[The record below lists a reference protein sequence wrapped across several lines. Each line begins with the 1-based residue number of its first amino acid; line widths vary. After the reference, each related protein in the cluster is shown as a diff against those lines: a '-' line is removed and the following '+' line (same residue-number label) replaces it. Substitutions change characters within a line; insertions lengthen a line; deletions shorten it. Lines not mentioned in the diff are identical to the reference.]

1 MKIRDEF
8 KKATIVTGAGTIS
21 ETEWQFSR
29 WTKGDRDRVYVNYRG
44 KKGYGY
50 IDLVTGENHV
60 DSNENAQEAVAMFLA
75 EYGEKEPEQS
85 GDWYAVEMDEDD
97 NDWGT
102 GSYSLEEAKEM
113 AERMDAKYIAVI
125 DGSECVEVIEVD
137 PEPKDIVANIYK
149 NVFDSDIAQENI
161 NSYVKAVIINF
172 GDERGDIIV
181 ENDNFGTNERYA
193 DFTEGRKKAGLHP
206 MQIVFTGLEIA
217 HVLGD
222 RYIGADDQIHK
233 F

>member
-29 WTKGDRDRVYVNYRG
+29 WTKGDKDRAYVNYRG

-75 EYGEKEPEQS
+75 EYGEKEPEQA

-102 GSYSLEEAKEM
+102 GSYSLKEAKEM
-113 AERMDAKYIAVI
+113 AEHMGAKYIAVI
-125 DGSECVEVIEVD
+125 DGSECVQVIEMEQ
-137 PEPKDIVANIYK
+137 EPKWYVESYRTFKGGSYQSDADGQGFEAKNDAEAWGMVIANEKETLGWDYT
-149 NVFDSDIAQENI
+149 VDS
-161 NSYVKAVIINF
+161 V
-172 GDERGDIIV
+172 
-181 ENDNFGTNERYA
+181 
-193 DFTEGRKKAGLHP
+193 
-206 MQIVFTGLEIA
+206 EIA
-217 HVLGD
+217 GGIASI
-222 RYIGADDQIHK
+222 RYHDEDGAEYEEEISLYYKDADGQLIQVEAE
-233 F
+233 